1 MDIAESTVLE
11 IWDLFSD
18 FVPAA
23 KRNDLAVKFLRVFV
37 DQDIS
42 LADLDDARGED
53 EHLDHA
59 FDELSNDDT
68 GEYGEDAEYED

>member
-18 FVPAA
+18 LVPAA
-23 KRNDLAVKFLRVFV
+23 KRNEVAVKFLRVFV

-53 EHLDHA
+53 EYLDHA
-59 FDELSNDDT
+59 FDELSNDDSE
-68 GEYGEDAEYED
+68 GYAGDPEYED